1 VDHWLRPAA
10 ATGLFTGIHV
20 DIEPYTTTAWSTD
33 QAGVVSRYLA
43 TLTRL
48 RDTLLRY
55 VDDGVRLAGGF
66 TPRDL
71 FPSSW
76 LVRALTH
83 RAVREVDAYRD
94 SLFAFMD
101 VVVGER
107 LDRREGQLKKRRR
120 RERI

>member
-1 VDHWLRPAA
+1 VDLGKLAAVYVAEASLRAIL
-10 ATGLFTGIHV
+10 GRRFKV
-20 DIEPYTTTAWSTD
+20 ED
-33 QAGVVSRYLA
+33 
-43 TLTRL
+43 